1 MKKIQFD
8 AKISP
13 KNANSGP
20 HHIRLPAVKV
30 TQVNPTVDNT
40 KLLFFAKALRS
51 IIGELGLKW
60 APSARPRSGSIMK
73 NTISK
78 SANKPI
84 NGVTRKPHLQSEAFA
99 ATSEPEKEEKK
110 SLNVCLKPNLPKKP
124 TFKNELYVKSDP
136 MNLL

>member
-1 MKKIQFD
+1 MRQ
-8 AKISP
+8 
-13 KNANSGP
+13 
-20 HHIRLPAVKV
+20 PAVKV

-99 ATSEPEKEEKK
+99 ATSEPEK
-110 SLNVCLKPNLPKKP
+110 
-124 TFKNELYVKSDP
+124 
-136 MNLL
+136 

>member
-1 MKKIQFD
+1 MRQ
-8 AKISP
+8 
-13 KNANSGP
+13 
-20 HHIRLPAVKV
+20 PAVKV

-40 KLLFFAKALRS
+40 KLLFFAKALKS

-110 SLNVCLKPNLPKKP
+110 I
-124 TFKNELYVKSDP
+124 FKCMSKAKFTQETNF
-136 MNLL
+136 

>member
-1 MKKIQFD
+1 MALNIL
-8 AKISP
+8 AEHSP

-99 ATSEPEKEEKK
+99 ATSEPEKI
-110 SLNVCLKPNLPKKP
+110 VC
-124 TFKNELYVKSDP
+124 TFVLRIMIFCSFFGRIEYTVICFRD
-136 MNLL
+136 